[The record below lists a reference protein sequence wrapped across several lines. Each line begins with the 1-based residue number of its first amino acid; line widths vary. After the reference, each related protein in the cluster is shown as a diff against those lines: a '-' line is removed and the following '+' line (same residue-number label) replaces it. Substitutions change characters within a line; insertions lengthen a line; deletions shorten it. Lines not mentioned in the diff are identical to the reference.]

1 MGQVLHGSATTTEAV
16 RRAIQRSQESLR
28 ALARRY
34 GVNPKTI
41 AKWKARSSVS
51 DLPTGPREPPINGLV
66 RRGRG
71 CGRPLPKTYA
81 AAARRLPL
89 RSAADHSTSDA
100 LVPSSLPPTS
110 WNLAAAADRGRSFAQ
125 AQVQDLS
132 DRLLPRRHRRSADGA
147 RQALS
152 LRRDRPRLQVRGR
165 SARRQGQYADRA
177 RLLGGPCRR
186 RALQDRDRAHRQRH
200 PIRRPAKEPIRP
212 NRHAPRPSFRSRL
225 SGTWDR
231 TSTDQAQSSL
241 DQWTG
246 RADEPDNQGR
256 DRQAI
261 SLRISRSTRSA
272 SCQLRRRLR
281 VRLQTMDNRA

>member
-71 CGRPLPKTYA
+71 CGRRLSKTYA

-152 LRRDRPRLQVRGR
+152 LRRDR
-165 SARRQGQYADRA
+165 
-177 RLLGGPCRR
+177 
-186 RALQDRDRAHRQRH
+186 
-200 PIRRPAKEPIRP
+200 
-212 NRHAPRPSFRSRL
+212 RL

-261 SLRISRSTRSA
+261 SLRISRSTGSA
-272 SCQLRRRLR
+272 SCRLRRRLQLR
-281 VRLQTMDNRA
+281 PATEDP

>member
-41 AKWKARSSVS
+41 AKWEGAVVGLRSA
-51 DLPTGPREPPINGLV
+51 DWAEGAPINGLV

-71 CGRPLPKTYA
+71 CGRRLSKTYA

-132 DRLLPRRHRRSADGA
+132 DRLLPCRHRRSADGA

-152 LRRDRPRLQVRGR
+152 LRRDRPRLQVMGR
-165 SARRQGQYADRA
+165 SRGRQGQY
-177 RLLGGPCRR
+177 
-186 RALQDRDRAHRQRH
+186 
-200 PIRRPAKEPIRP
+200 
-212 NRHAPRPSFRSRL
+212 
-225 SGTWDR
+225 R
-231 TSTDQAQSSL
+231 T
-241 DQWTG
+241 
-246 RADEPDNQGR
+246 R
-256 DRQAI
+256 
-261 SLRISRSTRSA
+261 
-272 SCQLRRRLR
+272 
-281 VRLQTMDNRA
+281 